1 MTIKHRGR
9 EIVTQTV
16 TPIDVSM
23 IVQNSLRETA
33 MIDWA
38 DDRIIQE
45 IRACM
50 HEQNATEETIERVS
64 TAVIE
69 RIDAYLN
76 KRVQQIEA
84 QLVDRYRDRLETL
97 ESLVLPP
104 VVPPLPEVGWGRVM
118 AFMASDLAIETAD
131 AYLGVPLTEDVRRGM
146 RCVRPRMHRIAA
158 YDAHTAS
165 PAEREQYAID
175 LENRDHYAES
185 VRYFLSELATIVTE
199 AEGSVD

>member
-1 MTIKHRGR
+1 MRQCGR
-9 EIVTQTV
+9 EITTQTV

-23 IVQNSLRETA
+23 IVQNSLRETV

-38 DDRIIQE
+38 NDPIVQE
-45 IRACM
+45 IQACM
-50 HEQNATEETIERVS
+50 HAQNATEETIERVS

-76 KRVQQIEA
+76 KRLPQIEVE
-84 QLVDRYRDRLETL
+84 LVNQYQHRLETL

-118 AFMASDLAIETAD
+118 AFIASDLAIETAD

-158 YDAHTAS
+158 YDSRTAS
-165 PAEREQYAID
+165 PAEREQYAVDI
-175 LENRDHYAES
+175 ENRDHYAES
-185 VRYFLSELATIVTE
+185 VRYFLSKLATIVMDVE
-199 AEGSVD
+199 S